1 MRYVGGYA
9 QCRELCASYL
19 VEPVLTTVADVHHLD
34 DLRSQTRIEHVGLAE
49 LGLEVGT
56 TREDKT
62 SHINLVLGDVVLHGE
77 FGDLTDVVV
86 ALFVTETGETERGL
100 TTTAVLLWEVD
111 SELVNDFTGV
121 ASYSAEKGAVTVHDD
136 EAELGVRLKQLLK
149 GLGVELVVAK
159 VQGAIKSLNGRRSER
174 STMYV
179 RVDRLVGLEVE

>member
-19 VEPVLTTVADVHHLD
+19 VEPVLTTVADVHDLD

-100 TTTAVLLWEVD
+100 STTAVLLRKVD
-111 SELVNDFTGV
+111 GELVDDFTGV
-121 ASYSAEKGAVTVHDD
+121 TSDGAEQGAVTVHDD
-136 EAELGVRLKQLLK
+136 EAELGV
-149 GLGVELVVAK
+149 
-159 VQGAIKSLNGRRSER
+159 
-174 STMYV
+174 
-179 RVDRLVGLEVE
+179 